1 MMKGGIMKKTIILFC
16 VISLVFSAALVGT
29 IQAQDNW
36 KVLCDNRTGEITLT
50 RDLPPPHQIVLK
62 QFFPSEPAA
71 RAWVNANYPNWR
83 CK

>member
-1 MMKGGIMKKTIILFC
+1 MKKKKTTAVLCLIA
-16 VISLVFSAALVGT
+16 LVFSISLAAT

-36 KVLCDNRTGEITLT
+36 RVLCDSRTGEITIT
-50 RDLPPPHQIVLK
+50 RDLPPPHQIVLQ